1 MQINNVR
8 HKKNAM
14 DKRRQEYNFRSW
26 KATTEMGV
34 LHRPSSRIWAT
45 VRDKMLK
52 NIARGRYLRYL

>member
-8 HKKNAM
+8 NKKNAM

-34 LHRPSSRIWAT
+34 LHRPSSRI
-45 VRDKMLK
+45 
-52 NIARGRYLRYL
+52 